1 LFDVHQTS
9 NKVGIMEFDGQV
21 ALVTGSTAG
30 IGRETARLLAAGGA
44 TVIVTGRDAA
54 RGAETV
60 ASIEADGGR
69 AKFIAADMADLD
81 SVRALAEAAGEVDVL
96 VNNAGIF
103 PFASTVE
110 QDVESFQRL
119 FDVNVRAPFFL
130 TAALLPG
137 MAARGRGSVVN
148 VSTSATT
155 FAIAGSAVYSAT
167 KAALESLTRTWA
179 VEFRGTGVRINAIA
193 PGATETE
200 GVLALNPDVTA
211 EVGGRSPLGR
221 AASPREIAEA
231 IAFLASPRSSYVHG
245 ELLQADGGRTI
256 G

>member
-1 LFDVHQTS
+1 
-9 NKVGIMEFDGQV
+9 MEFDGQL

-44 TVIVTGRDAA
+44 TVIVTGRDEA

-60 ASIEADGGR
+60 ASIEAEGGQ
-69 AKFIAADMADLD
+69 AKFLAADMADLG
-81 SVRALAEAAGEVDVL
+81 SVRALAEAVGEVDVL

-103 PFASTVE
+103 PFAATAD
-110 QDVESFQRL
+110 QDAEGFQRL

-137 MAARGRGSVVN
+137 MAARGRGSVVT
-148 VSTSATT
+148 VSTSATS
-155 FAIAGSAVYSAT
+155 FAVPGAAAYSAT

-179 VEFRGTGVRINAIA
+179 VEYRGTGVRVNAIA
-193 PGATETE
+193 PGATVTE
-200 GVLALNPDVTA
+200 GTQALLPDAVDET
-211 EVGGRSPLGR
+211 GRKSPLGR
-221 AASPREIAEA
+221 TASAREIAEA
-231 IAFLASPRSSYVHG
+231 IVFLASPRASYVHG

>member
-1 LFDVHQTS
+1 MFTELRTG
-9 NKVGIMEFDGQV
+9 VGIMEFDGQV
-21 ALVTGSTAG
+21 ALVTGSTSG
-30 IGRETARLLAAGGA
+30 IGRETARLLALGGA
-44 TVIVTGRDAA
+44 RVIVTGRDAA
-54 RGAETV
+54 RGGETV
-60 ASIEADGGR
+60 ASIEAGGGR
-69 AKFIAADMADLD
+69 AEFIAADMADLS
-81 SVRALAEAAGEVDVL
+81 SVRALAESVGDVDVL

-103 PFASTVE
+103 PFKPTAA
-110 QDVESFQRL
+110 QDVEGFQRL

-148 VSTSATT
+148 VSTSVTT
-155 FAIAGSAVYSAT
+155 VAVEGGAVYAAT

-200 GVLALNPDVTA
+200 GVLAVNPEAVA
-211 EVGGRSPLGR
+211 EFGRRSPLGR
-221 AASPREIAEA
+221 TASAREIAEA
-231 IAFLASPRSSYVHG
+231 IVFLASPRSSYVHG

>member
-1 LFDVHQTS
+1 
-9 NKVGIMEFDGQV
+9 MEFHEQV

-30 IGRETARLLAAGGA
+30 IGRETARLLALGGA

-60 ASIEADGGR
+60 ASIEAEGGQ
-69 AKFIAADMADLD
+69 AKFIAADMADLA
-81 SVRALAEAAGEVDVL
+81 SVRELADAVGEVDVL

-103 PFASTVE
+103 PFAPTVS
-110 QDVESFQRL
+110 QDVEGFQRL

-137 MAARGRGSVVN
+137 MAVRGRGSVVN
-148 VSTSATT
+148 VSTSVTAV
-155 FAIAGSAVYSAT
+155 AMAGAAVYGAT

-179 VEFRGTGVRINAIA
+179 VEFRGTGVRINAVA

-200 GVLALNPDVTA
+200 GTLALNPDAVA
-211 EVGGRSPLGR
+211 AVGRNSPIGRT
-221 AASPREIAEA
+221 ASPREIAEA
-231 IAFLASPRSSYVHG
+231 IVFLASPRSSYIHG
-245 ELLQADGGRTI
+245 ELIYADGGRTI

>member
-1 LFDVHQTS
+1 
-9 NKVGIMEFDGQV
+9 MEFDGQV

-30 IGRETARLLAAGGA
+30 IGRETARLLALGGA

-81 SVRALAEAAGEVDVL
+81 SVRALAEASGEVDVL

-103 PFASTVE
+103 PFAATVE
-110 QDVESFQRL
+110 QDADGFQRL
-119 FDVNVRAPFFL
+119 FEVNLRAPFFL

-137 MAARGRGSVVN
+137 MVARGRGSVVN
-148 VSTSATT
+148 VSTSATS
-155 FAIAGSAVYSAT
+155 FALPGGAAYSAT

-179 VEFRGTGVRINAIA
+179 VEFRGTGVRVNAVA
-193 PGATETE
+193 PGATETD
-200 GVLALNPDVTA
+200 GALALAADTVA
-211 EVGGRSPLGR
+211 EVGRKTPLGR
-221 AASPREIAEA
+221 TASSREIAEA
-231 IAFLASPRSSYVHG
+231 IVFLASPRAAYVHG
-245 ELLQADGGRTI
+245 ELLQVDGGRTI

>member
-1 LFDVHQTS
+1 
-9 NKVGIMEFDGQV
+9 MEFDGQV
-21 ALVTGSTAG
+21 ALVTGSTSG
-30 IGRETARLLAAGGA
+30 IGRETALLLAAGGA

-60 ASIEADGGR
+60 AAVEAEGGR
-69 AKFIAADMADLD
+69 AKFVAADMADLG
-81 SVRALAEAAGEVDVL
+81 SVRELAEAAGEVDVL

-103 PFASTVE
+103 PFAPTVE
-110 QDVESFQRL
+110 QDVEGYQRL

-155 FAIAGSAVYSAT
+155 MAIPGGAVYSAT

-179 VEFRGTGVRINAIA
+179 VEFGGTGVRVNAIA
-193 PGATETE
+193 PGATVTE
-200 GVLALNPDVTA
+200 GTQAGAPDTVA
-211 EVGGRSPLGR
+211 EVGRRTPLGR
-221 AASPREIAEA
+221 TASAREIAEA
-231 IAFLASPRSSYVHG
+231 IVFLASPRSSYVHG

>member
-1 LFDVHQTS
+1 
-9 NKVGIMEFDGQV
+9 MEFDGQV

-30 IGRETARLLAAGGA
+30 IGRETARLLALGGA

-81 SVRALAEAAGEVDVL
+81 SVRALAEASGEVDVL

-103 PFASTVE
+103 PFAATVE
-110 QDVESFQRL
+110 QDVDGFQRL
-119 FDVNVRAPFFL
+119 FEVNLRAPFFL

-137 MAARGRGSVVN
+137 MVARGRGSVVN
-148 VSTSATT
+148 VSTSATS
-155 FAIAGSAVYSAT
+155 FALPGGAAYSAT

-179 VEFRGTGVRINAIA
+179 VEFRGTGVRINAVA
-193 PGATETE
+193 PGATATD
-200 GVLALNPDVTA
+200 GALALAPDTVA
-211 EVGGRSPLGR
+211 EVGHKTPLGR
-221 AASPREIAEA
+221 TASPREIAEA
-231 IAFLASPRSSYVHG
+231 IVFLASPRAAYVHG
-245 ELLQADGGRTI
+245 ELLQVDGGRTI